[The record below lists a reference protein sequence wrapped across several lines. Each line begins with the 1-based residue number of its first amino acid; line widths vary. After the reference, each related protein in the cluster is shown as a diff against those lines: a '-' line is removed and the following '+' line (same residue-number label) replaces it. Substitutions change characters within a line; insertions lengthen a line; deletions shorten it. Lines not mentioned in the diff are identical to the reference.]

1 MRRSISPLPKKASVQ
16 KQHSPG
22 TGALISAAA
31 HTQRLPSWAITAGN
45 TRRIHQPATLAFA
58 VAVAFLLAAP
68 RTAGAQQVTPVNL
81 VDQAQKQVVT
91 YITKL
96 ADLHCI
102 EDVVQEKLKPNG
114 GTELSSKSQYDYFL
128 YMQGNSY
135 DFQLSESRLE
145 VGTQKPAHQP
155 LLLTNG
161 FSTLLLVFHPYYR
174 SAFEFTAGPE
184 ETLDGHSVIPVHFA
198 HIQGARSPAAMALRG
213 REFPL
218 ELEGTAWLEANSGQ
232 VVRMDAGLER
242 EMTDV
247 GMKSLKIRVDY
258 MPSPKAS
265 DHFMVPAKAVVDLET
280 PRQHWRNIH
289 TFHNYKLFSTEANQ
303 DPDVKVKATK
313 ESPADPNAAPAPA
326 SPNKSSDAPK
336 N

>member
-1 MRRSISPLPKKASVQ
+1 MRRSPKAVFLSF
-16 KQHSPG
+16 G
-22 TGALISAAA
+22 LALFVPAAQA
-31 HTQRLPSWAITAGN
+31 QSLV
-45 TRRIHQPATLAFA
+45 PAA
-58 VAVAFLLAAP
+58 
-68 RTAGAQQVTPVNL
+68 L
-81 VDQAQKQVVT
+81 VDEAQKQVVT
-91 YITKL
+91 YIAKL
-96 ADLHCI
+96 ADLHCT

-145 VGTQKPAHQP
+145 IGTQKPARQP
-155 LLLTNG
+155 LLLSNG

-174 SAFEFTAGPE
+174 SAFDFTAGPT
-184 ETLDGHSVIPVHFA
+184 ETVEGRTVVPVHFA
-198 HIQGARSPAAMALRG
+198 HVKGARSLAALALRG

-218 ELEGTAWLEANSGQ
+218 DLEGTAWLDAHSGQ
-232 VVRMDAGLER
+232 VVRMDAGLEH

-258 MPSPKAS
+258 IPSPKAT
-265 DHFMVPAKAVVDLET
+265 DNFMVPARAVVELQT
-280 PRQHWRNIH
+280 PKQHWRNTH

-303 DPDVKVKATK
+303 DPTVKVKASR
-313 ESPADPNAAPAPA
+313 ENQAAPNAAPPATPDSPPAAP
-326 SPNKSSDAPK
+326 N